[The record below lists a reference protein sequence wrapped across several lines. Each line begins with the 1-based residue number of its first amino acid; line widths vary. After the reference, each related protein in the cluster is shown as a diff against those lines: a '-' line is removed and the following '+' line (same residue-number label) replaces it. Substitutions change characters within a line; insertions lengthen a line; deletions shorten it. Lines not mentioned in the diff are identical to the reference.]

1 MQPYGLIIALIL
13 FFSFKNLTFS
23 KFQIGL
29 LLVFFFSIFI
39 FLGSGINFA
48 SSRSLF
54 NYSQLFF
61 VSFVAY
67 LVLKTERINFEFF
80 LKFTIMIWII
90 VGLIQT
96 FYMKDFL
103 TFLVRN
109 PRMIGESRG
118 VVSLA
123 AEPTFYGII
132 LLFLMLFLFHVEYKN
147 KKFFVFIC
155 ILGIVFLA
163 KSSMVFLFLVIMIF
177 FYFLTHLSLKSIFYI
192 IFFISIFPY
201 LIFEFMSDSRISY
214 LMFEFLNEPG
224 LLLEKDFSITDR
236 LFHIFFSL
244 KGFVD
249 NSMLPNGFL
258 SWETFMSDQ
267 IKEYTAAG
275 IISPDYGQH
284 HARARGGRIISGYGS
299 AFFELGIVAVLI
311 PVSLIGLYYS
321 LYKDDLKKFFFFSLF
336 VNAIMFSGIP
346 IGFSIFAFYIGFLIY
361 LIRKRQYSV

>member
-1 MQPYGLIIALIL
+1 MG
-13 FFSFKNLTFS
+13 
-23 KFQIGL
+23 
-29 LLVFFFSIFI
+29 
-39 FLGSGINFA
+39 
-48 SSRSLF
+48 

-132 LLFLMLFLFHVEYKN
+132 LLFLMLFLFHEEYKN

-236 LFHIFFSL
+236 LFHIFFSF

-267 IKEYTAAG
+267 IKEYTATG